1 MDTRIS
7 KINRRSWLA
16 ALLAPIALFLA
27 GCELKLVDLTPETLK
42 ANPSQTYTITARVK
56 VKNTAVVEESI
67 KPEVIIDGQAVPMT
81 QATGGGSIW
90 EYDYRIPEGRNTA
103 AYYILVRYQIRN
115 SNGAVSKEDYTDI
128 RQITIERRYSVELEV
143 DRAPVG
149 TRVAV
154 LGRGFTRDDQVLVG
168 GVPAEANFE
177 SATSLAFFVPAL
189 PPGRSYEVVVI
200 GASGGQLEAGSI
212 RVDGSQIRVS
222 PGSLELS
229 EGQRL
234 PLAFS
239 IPTGAPPG
247 GLTVSVTTD
256 VPNSVIMPE
265 VFIPANE
272 RSTSITIEGGAPGTG
287 SLFVEASGYSEV
299 VVPIRVD

>member
-1 MDTRIS
+1 MDTRIY

-56 VKNTAVVEESI
+56 ATKSSVVKESI
-67 KPEVIIDGQAVPMT
+67 KPEVIIDGKAVPMT
-81 QATGGGSIW
+81 QAPGSDSIW
-90 EYDYRIPEGRNTA
+90 EYDYRMPAGRNTA
-103 AYYILVRYQIRN
+103 AYYILVRYQ
-115 SNGAVSKEDYTDI
+115 SKTASSVVSKEDYTDI
-128 RQITIERRYSVELEV
+128 RQITVERRYSVELEV

-154 LGRGFTRDDQVLVG
+154 LGRGFTRDDKVLVG
-168 GVPAEANFE
+168 GVPANTSFE
-177 SATSLAFFVPAL
+177 SSTSLAFFVPSL
-189 PPGRSYEVVVI
+189 PPGRNYEVVVL
-200 GASGGQLEAGSI
+200 GSGGGRLEAGSI

-222 PGSLELS
+222 PSSLELS

-239 IPTGAPPG
+239 IPTEAPPG

-265 VFIPANE
+265 VLIPANA
-272 RSTSITIEGGAPGTG
+272 RSTSITIEGGAPGSG
-287 SLFVEASGYSEV
+287 SLFVEASGYPEV
-299 VVPIRVD
+299 VVPISVR